1 MTEDFGMEAAVSLDT
16 MIERHIAALSATS
29 EAVHEW
35 DERRAA
41 GDVTNVVR
49 KGSAQ
54 GDERG
59 RGRQAKDREPL
70 AVQRSARM
78 AKVDLLGRVFVRD
91 ARLAQAG
98 RNGCRLEYD
107 RACGMGLC
115 LGLAMCWVEREGQKN
130 KAALVGGFF
139 LN

>member
-1 MTEDFGMEAAVSLDT
+1 MTENFGMEAAVSLDT

-29 EAVHEW
+29 EAVREW

-41 GDVTNVVR
+41 GDVTNVVYA
-49 KGSAQ
+49 KALLE
-54 GDERG
+54 ERG

-107 RACGMGLC
+107 RACGIGLC

-130 KAALVGGFF
+130 KAALVGR
-139 LN
+139 LLS